1 MARKQSKY
9 QKLFSELYRK
19 ELANVPTKT
28 KTIKVKDAK
37 AVKAAFKKAANRAK
51 LETRASNYKTKA
63 AVTKKLR
70 KK

>member
-9 QKLFSELYRK
+9 QKLFTELYRK

-37 AVKAAFKKAANRAK
+37 AVKSAFKKAANRAK
-51 LETRASNYKTKA
+51 LETRASNYKTKKA
-63 AVTKKLR
+63 TKSLR
-70 KK
+70 RK